1 MEMPGR
7 TSRTEL
13 RVIYDGEAV
22 EDGSMDVRELAP
34 ALLALGAVCEEGN
47 RVLNGEQISISVRV
61 RSDSPRG
68 SFIVNL
74 DIWQHL
80 RALLLGDDFTTAKLL
95 AELLFG
101 GGSVFALMKWLRGR
115 KPAVGTTLD
124 SGNIEI
130 HIEGDDNQVLVVP
143 SDTVRLYND
152 VNIRQQFQA
161 VVAPLRQPGIDL
173 LKIGE
178 ENELTKEDAESF
190 VEPSPAE
197 NLIAEGEQDGVFEIQ
212 KLSFTDRYKWTFS
225 DGNAIFNAAIED
237 DEFFE
242 RVQSRRISFASGD
255 VLRIRLWKRSVQTEH
270 GMKTEYV
277 VRKVL
282 EHIPAPRQIDLL

>member
-1 MEMPGR
+1 M
-7 TSRTEL
+7 
-13 RVIYDGEAV
+13 YDGDAV
-22 EDGSMDVRELAP
+22 RDGSMEVRDLAP
-34 ALLALGAVCEEGN
+34 ALLAFGAICEEGN
-47 RVLNGEQISISVRV
+47 RVLNGERISISVRV
-61 RSDSPRG
+61 RSDIQRG

-74 DIWQHL
+74 DIWQQL
-80 RALLLGDDFTTAKLL
+80 KALLLGDDFTTAKLL
-95 AELLFG
+95 TELLFG
-101 GGSVFALMKWLRGR
+101 GGSVLALMKWLRGR

-124 SGNIEI
+124 SGNTEI
-130 HIEGDDNQVLVVP
+130 RIEGDNSQVMVVP
-143 SDTVRLYND
+143 SNTVRLYNNI
-152 VNIRQQFQA
+152 NIRQRFQA
-161 VVAPLRQPGIDL
+161 VVAPVRQPGIDV

-178 ENELTKEDAESF
+178 EDALTKEDAASF
-190 VEPSPAE
+190 AEPSPAE

-225 DGNAIFNAAIED
+225 DGNATFNAAIED

-255 VLRIRLWKRSVQTEH
+255 VLRIRFWKRSVQTEH

-282 EHIPAPRQIDLL
+282 EYIPAPRQIDLF